1 MDASYPIRP
10 IVMSELP
17 QFMRVGEHAFNS
29 NWSSEQLMEWEKL
42 VFEPERSLAAFDGD
56 QIVGTTTAISFDVTV
71 PGGGQVG
78 TAGRDRRRGA
88 AVTSPPGRAL
98 LADESPARR
107 LRGRPRTARGAVR
120 LRVGRST
127 VVTATAWPPGTC
139 TTPSCAGE
147 ALLPKPANRPRLR
160 IYEPKEAAA
169 KLKQVHDAVQ
179 VTRPGM
185 LTRHQH
191 YWEVMLADP
200 EFVREGNTPTH
211 CVVAED
217 ETGPRGYALYSG
229 KPKWST
235 GALPEGEL
243 HVRELFGLDRD
254 TTLTLWADLFSR
266 DLIGEV
272 SVRSRPVDDP
282 LLYELADPRRTRA
295 TIVDGLYIRLVDLP
309 VALTSRVVLQHRG
322 RGHRGDRRPAARE
335 RRPMAPRRPA
345 DRPMASSRRCER
357 TTAEPDL
364 VMPVVALGAAYLG
377 GTRLGGLADAGSH
390 HRGSPGRAGRAVHS
404 NVVGPSPLGTKLV
417 LAEHGPKVSSGRRQS
432 RESADLA
439 GDPWYNA
446 LVMR

>member
-78 TAGRDRRRGA
+78 TAGVTGVGVLPSHRRQGVLSSLMNRQ
-88 AVTSPPGRAL
+88 
-98 LADESPARR
+98 LADFAAGREPLAALFASESVIY
-107 LRGRPRTARGAVR
+107 GRYGYGV
-120 LRVGRST
+120 
-127 VVTATAWPPGTC
+127 ATRHLHYTIMR
-139 TTPSCAGE
+139 GE

-309 VALTSRVVLQHRG
+309 VALTSRLYSSTVDVVIEVTDDRLPANAG
-322 RGHRGDRRPAARE
+322 RWRLTAGG
-335 RRPMAPRRPA
+335 PA
-345 DRPMASSRRCER
+345 DGVKPSCER

-377 GTRLGGLADAGSH
+377 GTRLGGLADAGVITEV
-390 HRGSPGRAGRAVHS
+390 RPGALAALS
-404 NVVGPSPLGTKLV
+404 TAMWWDPAPWAPS
-417 LAEHGPKVSSGRRQS
+417 SF
-432 RESADLA
+432 
-439 GDPWYNA
+439 
-446 LVMR
+446 

>member
-1 MDASYPIRP
+1 MNR
-10 IVMSELP
+10 
-17 QFMRVGEHAFNS
+17 
-29 NWSSEQLMEWEKL
+29 QLAD
-42 VFEPERSLAAFDGD
+42 FAAGHEPLAALFASESV
-56 QIVGTTTAISFDVTV
+56 IY
-71 PGGGQVG
+71 
-78 TAGRDRRRGA
+78 GRYGYG
-88 AVTSPPGRAL
+88 V
-98 LADESPARR
+98 
-107 LRGRPRTARGAVR
+107 
-120 LRVGRST
+120 
-127 VVTATAWPPGTC
+127 ATRHLHYTIMR
-139 TTPSCAGE
+139 GE

-200 EFVREGNTPTH
+200 EFVREGNTRTH

-254 TTLTLWADLFSR
+254 TTLTLWSDLFSR

-309 VALTSRVVLQHRG
+309 VALTTRLYSSAVDVVIAVTDDRLPANAG
-322 RGHRGDRRPAARE
+322 RWRLPAGG
-335 RRPMAPRRPA
+335 PA
-345 DRPMASSRRCER
+345 DGVKPSCER

-377 GTRLGGLADAGSH
+377 GTRLGGLADAGVITEV
-390 HRGSPGRAGRAVHS
+390 RPGALAALS
-404 NVVGPSPLGTKLV
+404 TAMWWDPAPWAPS
-417 LAEHGPKVSSGRRQS
+417 SF
-432 RESADLA
+432 
-439 GDPWYNA
+439 
-446 LVMR
+446 